1 MQQKP
6 YIEFKKQRELGEIL
20 TDAFNFLKFEF
31 KPFFGTLLKIVGPYL
46 LATMVFLGFYLYA
59 FNGLLNFDI
68 AAQSQVIN
76 PIFMLIAVFG
86 LIISA
91 IALYGLTQASIL
103 FYIKSYADNK
113 GKVDYDYVKGEAYA
127 KFWSFIGLA
136 FLVGIALIAGF
147 MLCFIPGIYLYPPLM
162 LSFSIMVFM
171 NKGIGDS
178 FQYGF
183 TLIKDNWWITFAT
196 LLIIGIIIGI
206 IGYVFQIPAVIYLWV
221 KMGVFSGEMD
231 AESMGGGVFDP
242 IYIVLNVLA
251 YMVQFILQTVSLVAA
266 ALIFFNLNE
275 KKNFTGTFERIQ
287 NLGKNQE
294 P

>member
-46 LATMVFLGFYLYA
+46 LATMVFLGFYFYS
-59 FNGLLNFDI
+59 FNGLLNFNLQP
-68 AAQSQVIN
+68 QSREIN
-76 PIFMLIAVFG
+76 PIFMLIAVLG

-91 IALYGLTQASIL
+91 IAMYGLTQASVL
-103 FYIKSYADNK
+103 YYIKSYSDTK
-113 GKVDYDYVKGEAYA
+113 GAVVYDYVRREAYN
-127 KFWSFIGLA
+127 KFWNFIGLA
-136 FLVGIALIAGF
+136 FLVGISLFVGI
-147 MLCFIPGIYLYPPLM
+147 MLCIIPGIYLYPPLM

-183 TLIKDNWWITFAT
+183 TLIKDNWWVTFAT
-196 LLIIGIIIGI
+196 LLVLGIIIGI

-231 AESMGGGVFDP
+231 AESMGGVFDP
-242 IYIVLNVLA
+242 VYIILNVFA
-251 YMVQFILQTVSLVAA
+251 YMVQFILQTISLVAA
-266 ALIFFNLNE
+266 AFIFFHLNE

-287 NLGKNQE
+287 NLGKNQDT
-294 P
+294 